1 MKELIISLSD
11 YALSV
16 IKFLKD
22 NVEEKIIK
30 ETKNIFPKD
39 MKRETS
45 SLNRSFQT
53 SESDE
58 ERVAFSR
65 FLSCLSSEI
74 P

>member
-11 YALSV
+11 YVLSV
-16 IKFLKD
+16 IKLLKD

-30 ETKNIFPKD
+30 ETKNTFPKD
-39 MKRETS
+39 MKKETY
-45 SLNRSFQT
+45 SLNRGFQT
-53 SESDE
+53 SESDG

-65 FLSCLSSEI
+65 FPSRLSSEI